1 MEHDLHL
8 SHSASGCPESG
19 QWGVVA
25 TNESFH
31 PTSGLCSDNED
42 IGQVTF
48 HHHYEQLCLLQ
59 LIMILSIVSASSGPS
74 KRLSLV
80 YASGFSVDA
89 IGVAP
94 MRGGGVLDG
103 SSRLSWAG
111 LLAMIWSH
119 LDSAIRCFSDPA
131 SSLLSS
137 LSSDTNPDG
146 IVITFRHVS
155 SSLASQQ
162 QPWNLSKPDAMER

>member
-1 MEHDLHL
+1 MRQMSNTIYICPIQPRVVQNLVNEVLL
-8 SHSASGCPESG
+8 RQMNHSI
-19 QWGVVA
+19 
-25 TNESFH
+25 H
-31 PTSGLCSDNED
+31 PPVYADNED

-48 HHHYEQLCLLQ
+48 HHHCEQLCLLQ

-119 LDSAIRCFSDPA
+119 LDSANRCSSDPA

-162 QPWNLSKPDAMER
+162 QP